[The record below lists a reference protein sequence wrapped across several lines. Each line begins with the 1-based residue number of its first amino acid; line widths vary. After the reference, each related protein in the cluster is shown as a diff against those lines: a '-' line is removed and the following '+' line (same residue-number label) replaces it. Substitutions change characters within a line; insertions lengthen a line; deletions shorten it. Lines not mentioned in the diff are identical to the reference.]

1 MAIDDQAGDLVV
13 LVGDHGLV
21 EELLERQVGERHAGC
36 DRLLGTPGGDA
47 GEPVAGPRRGCL
59 RKQVAQVGEHV
70 GGGVDRLAIDHGG
83 SGQWRTNDNAKLSF
97 GYDRP
102 VTAARASRRAWCNLW
117 HARSVPDARAM
128 VAATLA
134 VRETQL
140 FDSKSKNLSPR
151 WSHNARALRKNP

>member
-21 EELLERQVGERHAGC
+21 EELLERHIGERHAGC

-102 VTAARASRRAWCNLW
+102 VTAARASRRARCSFWY
-117 HARSVPDARAM
+117 AKGIQMRVM
-128 VAATLA
+128 VAVFLPTLA
-134 VRETQL
+134 ATSVAEEAQL
-140 FDSKSKNLSPR
+140 FDFD
-151 WSHNARALRKNP
+151 RKISSRV